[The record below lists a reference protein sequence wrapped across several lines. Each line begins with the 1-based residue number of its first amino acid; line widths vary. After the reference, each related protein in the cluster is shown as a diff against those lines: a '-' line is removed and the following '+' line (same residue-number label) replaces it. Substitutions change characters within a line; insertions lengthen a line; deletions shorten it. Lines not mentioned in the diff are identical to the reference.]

1 MSFPVIANN
10 VIGATKSKTVWFGVL
25 CMVLPY
31 VDPVT
36 AALAPLLGAKAVSAI
51 GAVVVALRAVTKTA
65 LADK

>member
-31 VDPVT
+31 IDPIT
-36 AALAPLLGAKAVSAI
+36 AALAPVLGAKAVSLI
-51 GAVVVALRAVTKTA
+51 GAVVVGLRAVTNTA
-65 LADK
+65 LSDK